1 MFSAD
6 AIRNASGSKTYDRGC
21 EIASTSLVTVL
32 GRLRSFDERGN
43 LRLQAKVRSSSGW
56 ADYYQVGVVIDDVG
70 DAVLSSSCTC
80 PAHAG
85 NGRVCKHCVAA
96 ALAFLHDPRSFLD
109 RTGVMEGA
117 ARAGSAKRGLRAASG
132 AVDALWAD
140 QNADQH
146 GYGRLAEDPAAG
158 AAFGGAASSGPAAS
172 GAPAAARAAASA
184 SAAARPFPT
193 QNPFRSP
200 DQLADDS
207 ETSPELAVLMD
218 RYAPEKTPLRKVRD
232 GGYVEEEL
240 TGAWLQP
247 ALTETIHGW
256 KASFKIGH
264 DKTSYVVK
272 SISDLLE
279 RVRDHRSHFYGKN
292 LAFTHSLTAFDRRS
306 RLVLGLLQRVEDRI
320 QRSPLDVTFRSR
332 PSQTLQREV
341 DLLAEEVVELL
352 DIQRRADEP
361 IIVEDPALYGRGR
374 QAVRIVREDPAFD
387 VELFQE
393 GDQWVL
399 DGGGTVPFVRSGGRL
414 FVLRANVFYD
424 CSPDVASL
432 SEFLTSLYAK
442 GRLQLSAKD
451 VPRFASTLLPAL
463 EERLSMHVPDEVR
476 ALKPVPCHLEFYFD
490 REAHRVT
497 VEAYANYAG
506 RRIALGGVRSAGRP
520 EGVFD
525 PDNAEGKLCPVRDE
539 AAESAAYDLV
549 GEYFTVDAA
558 EAVAAGADLDGSDV
572 PFIAIDDE
580 GAMVALLFGGL
591 ARFREAGEAF
601 TTAAFDR
608 LLFDREPTIDIGLSL
623 TGDLIDMD
631 VSSSD
636 LDAEDLRALL
646 GSFRKR
652 RKFHRLR
659 SGAYLSLR
667 DFNERQL
674 AQLEQIGDDLGASDR
689 DLVSGAFEV
698 PAYRAFYLAAAAPDA
713 TCDEAFSQLVESF
726 REARSADFAVPPA
739 LAGVLRSYQV
749 EGFRWLSLL
758 SECGFGGIL
767 ADEMGLGKT
776 LQVIA
781 WLLACREADA
791 AALAGEA
798 GPAGAALASAAPPA
812 LEPALRLG
820 AGCPALVVCPA
831 SVVYNWT
838 AEFERF
844 APDLVVR
851 TLAGTKSER
860 IATRRLPCDVLVTSY
875 DIARIDG
882 EALAEREFFAI
893 VLDEAHYIKNQS
905 AKTTRA
911 LKKLRGR
918 HRFALTGTP
927 MENRPSELFSLF
939 DFLMPGYL
947 GSYMGFRERF
957 ELGVLG
963 GDEETAERLHRLVGP
978 FVLRRLKADVLTE
991 LPDKLETV
999 VRASMGAKQRR
1010 LYDAHEQH
1018 VREELALQI
1027 AESKKRR
1034 HQRASGPRE
1043 HSVEI
1048 LAELTK
1054 LRQLCCDPG
1063 LLYEDYTGGA
1073 AKVDA
1078 IMDLVGSAVEA
1089 GEKIL
1094 VFSQF
1099 TSFLSVLAERMRDE
1113 RIDHFVLTG
1122 ATPKRRRLELV
1133 NSFNA
1138 GATPVFLVSLKAGG
1152 TGLNLTG
1159 ASVVIHAD
1167 PWWNASVQNQA
1178 TDRAHRIGQDR
1189 VVNVFKVIASGTIEE
1204 RMVCLQEKKLALA
1217 DGLIGGEGMTLAAL
1231 TDDDL
1236 LDLLSSAG

>member
-21 EIASTSLVTVL
+21 ELASTSLVTVL

-56 ADYYQVGVVIDDVG
+56 ADYYQVSIVIDDVG

-85 NGRVCKHCVAA
+85 NSRVCKHCVAV

-109 RTGVMEGA
+109 RTGVLDGA
-117 ARAGSAKRGLRAASG
+117 ARAGRAGLAVASG
-132 AVDALWAD
+132 
-140 QNADQH
+140 
-146 GYGRLAEDPAAG
+146 G
-158 AAFGGAASSGPAAS
+158 
-172 GAPAAARAAASA
+172 AAASA
-184 SAAARPFPT
+184 PVAHPAPARLFPT
-193 QNPFRSP
+193 QNPFRDPDSP
-200 DQLADDS
+200 ADDS

-247 ALTETIHGW
+247 VLTETLHGW

-264 DKTSYVVK
+264 GKTSYVVK

-279 RVRDHRSHFYGKN
+279 RVRDRRSHFYGKN

-320 QRSPLDVTFRSR
+320 QRSPLDVSFRSR

-341 DLLAEEVVELL
+341 DLHAEEVVELL

-374 QAVRIVREDPAFD
+374 QAVRIVREDPALD

-393 GDQWVL
+393 GEQWVL

-476 ALKPVPCHLEFYFD
+476 ALKPVPCQLEFYFD

-506 RRIALGGVRSAGRP
+506 KRIALGGVRSAGRP

-525 PDNAEGKLCPVRDE
+525 PDNAGGKLCPVRDE

-558 EAVAAGADLDGSDV
+558 QAAAAAGADLDGSDV
-572 PFIAIDDE
+572 PFIAIEDE

-667 DFNERQL
+667 DFGERRL
-674 AQLEQIGDDLGASDR
+674 AQLEQIGDDLGVSDR

-739 LAGVLRSYQV
+739 LAGVMRSYQV

-791 AALAGEA
+791 AGPAALAA
-798 GPAGAALASAAPPA
+798 PASAAPAGAAGPGGAAGPAFEPP
-812 LEPALRLG
+812 LRLG
-820 AGCPALVVCPA
+820 ADCPALVVCPA

-844 APDLVVR
+844 APGLVVR
-851 TLAGTKSER
+851 TLVGTKSER

-1034 HQRASGPRE
+1034 HERAPGPRE

-1122 ATPKRRRLELV
+1122 STPKRRRLELV

-1217 DGLIGGEGMTLAAL
+1217 DGLIGGEGMSLAAL